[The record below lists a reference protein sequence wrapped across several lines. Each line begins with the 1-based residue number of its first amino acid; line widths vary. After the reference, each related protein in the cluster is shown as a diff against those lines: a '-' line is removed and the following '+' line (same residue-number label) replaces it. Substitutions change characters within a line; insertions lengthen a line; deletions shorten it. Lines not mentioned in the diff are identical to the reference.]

1 MKIRIVNKDG
11 SNYIIKVENVTVD
24 LENKK
29 LTYQTLGYT
38 SWEDISL
45 EDVKTIVTWNE

>member
-11 SNYIIKVENVTVD
+11 KNYSIEVENVTVNL
-24 LENKK
+24 LENK

-38 SWEDISL
+38 SWEDINL
-45 EDVKTIVTWNE
+45 EDVKALEMRNE